1 MENIKNKGFLVK
13 IPTVIYNEMQNNKE
27 LGYIDIIPFQAFKN
41 INNPKLELH
50 LNKNFPAQ
58 NFIINYN
65 PTNYFFLF
73 KDKKEKI
80 SKVKK
85 IDYFGSCVAKDDFSS
100 DNIIKKIKEN
110 NQKSVSTK
118 RIFEYKDF
126 DNEKNVIRKNKNK
139 EKIQKTRMDKHLLI
153 QEIFNM
159 FSKSK
164 YLNIKQISNQLQQPD
179 AYLKEILNQICDY
192 TTSGVNKGYYS
203 LKNNYI
209 SNNN

>member
-27 LGYIDIIPFQAFKN
+27 LGYIDIIPFQPFKN

-73 KDKKEKI
+73 KDKKEKL

-85 IDYFGSCVAKDDFSS
+85 ID
-100 DNIIKKIKEN
+100 
-110 NQKSVSTK
+110 SVSTK

-179 AYLKEILNQICDY
+179 VYLKEILNQICDY